1 MVGRKDPDGST
12 IGWTLVW
19 MNGNRHLHMSTA
31 WLGELHYDYGN
42 KPVILTTR
50 LETEMSRFYVPP
62 NFTQHTTVSVETFQL
77 TGSKIA

>member
-19 MNGNRHLHMSTA
+19 INRSHMSTA

-50 LETEMSRFYVPP
+50 LETEMSILYVPP